1 VIEDLDLAAMK
12 RSRGQRAYRRAVS
25 DAAMGAIRPMLAY
38 KTTRHGSTLI
48 VADRWFASSQ
58 IHHGHTQPD
67 GIGTRANPTG
77 WYRPGRRSRIIRRRR
92 SIRKTPPTRGRTRR
106 G

>member
-1 VIEDLDLAAMK
+1 MIEDLDLAAMK

-67 GIGTRANPTG
+67 GIPCRLVGKGRVDKHPLCPTTG
-77 WYRPGRRSRIIRRRR
+77 EVVDRDHNAALNLP
-92 SIRKTPPTRGRTRR
+92 
-106 G
+106 